1 MNYFRHKNKRFRFL
15 LCEMCFLTF
24 FFSSSIISNAQETD
38 SAYTYRLIS
47 WNVENLYDTDN
58 DTLKNDDAFTPE
70 GENHW
75 TKKRYIAKLN
85 KICRV
90 LAATSEIGNVMP
102 TIVGLA
108 EVENDKVL
116 RDLTQGTFLRKYRYR
131 FVHFDSPDARGID
144 NALLY
149 REDYFKPF
157 FSQAIDVTDSI
168 IELITRDLL
177 LVEGTTIEGDTL
189 IVVMCHLPSK
199 RGGSAAD
206 IRREHVAK
214 KLRSCLDT
222 IKERHPQAAIVAM
235 GDFNASPDEREIASL
250 NGNGFVNM
258 MLKMENGMGSHKY
271 QGIWA
276 YLDQIVVSSA
286 MLDRQCPM
294 QVGNAQVFAL
304 DFMLVDDERHLGKV
318 PLRTYQ
324 GMKYLGGYSDHL
336 PIGLDIMRIKTQ

>member
-1 MNYFRHKNKRFRFL
+1 
-15 LCEMCFLTF
+15 MCFLTF

-85 KICRV
+85 KICRI

-116 RDLTQGTFLRKYRYR
+116 RDLTHGTFLRKYRYR

-222 IKERHPQAAIVAM
+222 IKEQHPQAAIVAM
-235 GDFNASPDEREIASL
+235 GDFNASPDEREIACL

-276 YLDQIVVSSA
+276 YLDQIIVSSA

-304 DFMLVDDERHLGKV
+304 DFMLIDDERHLGKV

>member
-1 MNYFRHKNKRFRFL
+1 
-15 LCEMCFLTF
+15 MCFLTF

-116 RDLTQGTFLRKYRYR
+116 RDLTHGTFLRKYRYR

-222 IKERHPQAAIVAM
+222 IKEQHPQAAIVAM
-235 GDFNASPDEREIASL
+235 GDFNASPDEREIACL

-276 YLDQIVVSSA
+276 YLDQIIVSSA
-286 MLDRQCPM
+286 MLDRQCPV